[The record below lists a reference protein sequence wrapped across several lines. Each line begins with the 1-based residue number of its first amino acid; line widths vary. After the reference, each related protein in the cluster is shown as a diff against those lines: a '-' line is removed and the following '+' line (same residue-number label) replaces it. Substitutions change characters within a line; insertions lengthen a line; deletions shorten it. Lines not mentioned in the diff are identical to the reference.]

1 MLDQND
7 MLRIRKSLLLPLE
20 SIPIAMIFLYWH
32 VSQGSAHFSASCA
45 QIVFKSAL
53 EEISGDI
60 EDSHRHNCDVLWGKP
75 MQADFQVND
84 NTIWLSHSL

>member
-1 MLDQND
+1 MLNQND
-7 MLRIRKSLLLPLE
+7 MLRIQKSLLLPLE
-20 SIPIAMIFLYWH
+20 SIPVAMIFLYWH
-32 VSQGSAHFSASCA
+32 VSQGSALFSATCA

-75 MQADFQVND
+75 MQAEFQVD
-84 NTIWLSHSL
+84 SQHSVLS